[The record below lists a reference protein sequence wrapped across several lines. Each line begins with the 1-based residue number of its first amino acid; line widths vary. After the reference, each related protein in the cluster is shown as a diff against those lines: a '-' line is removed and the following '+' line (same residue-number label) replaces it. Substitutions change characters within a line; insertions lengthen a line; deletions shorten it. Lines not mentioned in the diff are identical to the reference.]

1 MEYYNDAVYGHVS
14 ISQVM
19 NYVSML
25 TQKSTSVVQCMHLL
39 NSCSVTKGLC
49 SNHHPWQMIR
59 TAENF
64 TLTSACDVFLNMIV

>member
-1 MEYYNDAVYGHVS
+1 MEYCNDAVYGHVS

-19 NYVSML
+19 NYVSMFNSKKYISC
-25 TQKSTSVVQCMHLL
+25 TCMQLL

-64 TLTSACDVFLNMIV
+64 TLTSACDVLLNMIV